1 MKFVKLFSFFLF
13 VIGVSNTSFS
23 QQAPPPPPPP
33 TEQEVFTV
41 VEEMP
46 RFPGCEG
53 MQGDY
58 TQIKKCS
65 AEKLFQ
71 YIFKHL
77 KYPEEAKKNGVQ
89 GTVVAR
95 FVIQKDGTIGDVNI
109 LRDPGTGLGEEAKQ
123 VLKSMNAMPDK
134 WIPGRQ
140 RGKAVNVFYT
150 VPIKFE
156 LGTDEKK

>member
-1 MKFVKLFSFFLF
+1 
-13 VIGVSNTSFS
+13 VSNILIA
-23 QQAPPPPPPP
+23 QQVPPPPLPI
-33 TEQEVFTV
+33 EEEVFTV

-46 RFPGCEG
+46 RFPGCEE
-53 MQGDY
+53 MKGDINE
-58 TQIKKCS
+58 IKKCS
-65 AEKLFQ
+65 AEKLFH
-71 YIFKHL
+71 YIFTNL

-89 GTVVAR
+89 GTVIAR
-95 FVIQKDGTIGDVNI
+95 FIIQKDGTIGDVNI
-109 LRDPGTGLGEEAKQ
+109 LRDPGMSLGDEAKK
-123 VLKSMNAMPDK
+123 VLKSMNTVPLK